1 MTVPQGFHKST
12 ISLQNEESNW
22 KEFWVFSNEINE
34 MIASTFMNDKVMI
47 FSNVNTMIVA
57 QLGPLSSSFLR
68 KGYWLADH
76 DDASIKAIFVL
87 IWQHKY
93 PTEYT

>member
-57 QLGPLSSSFLR
+57 QLGPLNSSFLR
-68 KGYWLADH
+68 KG
-76 DDASIKAIFVL
+76 
-87 IWQHKY
+87 
-93 PTEYT
+93 